1 MIRDIEKIDDDICA
15 MKRLI
20 RQKLTSD
27 PDIIEV
33 LNNQKL
39 DPSCPDDYLNTNIF
53 AYIRIPQVQD
63 VAQNFIC
70 FSVDDMEP
78 DRYNSVMKIQ
88 YIQFVV
94 FCHGDDIKTPYGI
107 ERHDLLGAI
116 IRDIF
121 GHSNMFG
128 MTAKLVYNRESTTDT
143 NYSCRTLKF
152 ELIKTNSLTNNV
164 IKNKYEKY

>member
-1 MIRDIEKIDDDICA
+1 MVRDIQAIDDDICA

-33 LNNQKL
+33 LNNQQL
-39 DPSCPDDYLNTNIF
+39 DPSSPDDYLNTNIF

-63 VAQNFIC
+63 VASNFIC
-70 FSVDDMEP
+70 FSVDDMEA
-78 DRYNSVMKIQ
+78 DRYNSVMKTQ
-88 YIQFVV
+88 YVQFVV
-94 FCHGDDIKTPYGI
+94 FCHGDDIKTQFGI
-107 ERHDLLGAI
+107 ERHDLLGYL

-121 GHSNMFG
+121 QWSTMFG

-152 ELIKTNSLTNNV
+152 ELTKTNSLNNNV
-164 IKNKYEKY
+164 VKNNYEKY

>member
-94 FCHGDDIKTPYGI
+94 FCHGDDIKTSYGI

>member
-1 MIRDIEKIDDDICA
+1 MVRDIQAIDDDICA

-39 DPSCPDDYLNTNIF
+39 DPSSPDDYLNQNIF

-63 VAQNFIC
+63 VASNFIC
-70 FSVDDMEP
+70 FSVDDMEA
-78 DRYNSVMKIQ
+78 DRYNSVMKTQ
-88 YIQFVV
+88 YVQFVV

-107 ERHDLLGAI
+107 ERHDLLGYL

-121 GHSNMFG
+121 QWSTMFG

-152 ELIKTNSLTNNV
+152 ELTKTNSLNNNV
-164 IKNKYEKY
+164 VKNKYEKY